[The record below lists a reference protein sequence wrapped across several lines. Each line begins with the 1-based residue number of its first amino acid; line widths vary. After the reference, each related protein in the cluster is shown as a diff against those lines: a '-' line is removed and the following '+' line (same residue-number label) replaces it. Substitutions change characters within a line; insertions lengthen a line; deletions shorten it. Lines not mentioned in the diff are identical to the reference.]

1 MAAAHPTI
9 LLLILKCFSLNKNC
23 LFKLESSIM
32 SGSVIVIFPL
42 ISYFYKFS
50 SPQPIF
56 NMAKFLSNSHPSAPT
71 PTIKIFMCLIYYN
84 NFYPKQ
90 TDNY

>member
-1 MAAAHPTI
+1 
-9 LLLILKCFSLNKNC
+9 
-23 LFKLESSIM
+23 
-32 SGSVIVIFPL
+32 
-42 ISYFYKFS
+42 
-50 SPQPIF
+50 
-56 NMAKFLSNSHPSAPT
+56 MAKFLSNSHPSAPT